1 MKRLFLSLLTAGIL
15 LSAQAQTQ
23 TQPQTQPQEQAP
35 EQPASAHLTFKGV
48 PIDGTLNEYVAKMKS
63 AGFSFLGTQD
73 GTAVLQGDFAG
84 FKGCLIGVSTLKARN
99 VVHTIGVIFPACDDW
114 SSLAQGYEL
123 LKSMLTRKYGEP
135 SACVEEFQGYTQ
147 PRSDS
152 DKLHALQMDRCTY
165 CTVFE
170 TPKGDIQ
177 LSLDHRDV
185 TTCFVKLQYWDRINT
200 EAVQEQAM
208 EDL

>member
-23 TQPQTQPQEQAP
+23 AQTQTQPQKQTP

-48 PIDGTLNEYVAKMKS
+48 PIDGALNEYVAKMKS
-63 AGFSFLGTQD
+63 AGFSYLGTQD

-84 FKGCLIGVSTLKARN
+84 FKGCLIGVSTLKAHN

-147 PRSDS
+147 PRSDN

-170 TPKGDIQ
+170 TLKGDIQ